1 MFLLTRSILSSFP
14 LIQYHVLVMGETDKI
29 VIHYFHG
36 CLETELEGERSITSL
51 PHRIN
56 EWLFK
61 IQG

>member
-1 MFLLTRSILSSFP
+1 MSFLTHAILSSFP
-14 LIQYHVLVMGETDKI
+14 LIQYHVLVVGVTDKT

-36 CLETELEGERSITSL
+36 CFEIEFKGERSITSL